1 MTSLQA
7 FGMFVETLPG
17 CKSDGLVHISEIDIG
32 RVDSAADLFTVGD
45 RVDVICLDLMPG
57 GKQKLSR

>member
-1 MTSLQA
+1 
-7 FGMFVETLPG
+7 MFVETLPG